1 MAYDHNDMPRRRA
14 LPVRLWL
21 GFWGLVTGARRAVFN
36 LLFLALV
43 GALLWGWIKSGPPPL
58 QDKTALVLD
67 IAGPIT
73 EQKASDPRDSALGLL
88 QDSEPSGARLR
99 DVVAVIDAAAA
110 DPKIPHLLLRLDQL
124 GPAGLPTLR
133 EVVAALQ
140 RFKAAGKPIYAWGN
154 GYDQRALYLAAQ
166 ADEIWMHPM
175 GIAYVEGLGRQRNY
189 YKDALDRLGVQAT
202 VVSAGTYKSFGEVYS
217 RTGPSEAATEA
228 EKFVFDALWAHWT
241 AAFEAGRKLQPGSV
255 MATIDNLPNKINE
268 AGGDFAK
275 TALNAK
281 WIDALKTPDELRE
294 VMIQKGAKDEQA
306 AQAAQAQ
313 GKPDVDTFRQVNFND
328 YLARLKPA
336 QWDAGERDTVG
347 IIVAEGEISDGQA
360 PPGSIGGASTAA
372 LVRQARADKSIKAI
386 VLRVDSPGGS
396 AFGSELVRRELE
408 LTRAAGKPVLVSMG
422 DLAASGGYWIS
433 MAADEVWADE
443 TTITGSIG
451 VVGMIPSV
459 KGTMDKLGIH
469 TAGYSTTW
477 LAGVLD
483 PRKPTD
489 PRLLAMVQSGIGN
502 AYQQFLATVG
512 QARNKPPQ
520 AIDAVAQGRIWT
532 GAQAKERGLVDALG
546 GLREVVAAAAK
557 RAELAADTTPRYIE
571 QAPGKLQTLLQA
583 LGVSDGDLT
592 ARVLSALASLAPSL
606 RAVDPTQALLAAAP
620 RAAPQ
625 AVVDGLR
632 RDLGWLA
639 AVAERQR
646 PFDTAAHCLC
656 TAP

>member
-1 MAYDHNDMPRRRA
+1 MAFDREEPPRRRA

-21 GFWGLVTGARRAVFN
+21 GFWGLVTGLRRAVVN

-43 GALLWGWIKSGPPPL
+43 GALLWAWLKPGPPAL

-73 EQKASDPRDSALGLL
+73 EQKAGDPRDNALAAL
-88 QDSEPSGARLR
+88 QGSGPSGAQLR

-110 DPKIPHLLLRLDQL
+110 DPKIPHMLLRLDQL

-133 EVVAALQ
+133 EVAAALQ
-140 RFKAAGKPIYAWGN
+140 RFKAAGKPIYAWGA

-166 ADEIWMHPM
+166 AETVWMHPM
-175 GIAYVEGLGRQRNY
+175 GIAYAEGFGRQRNY
-189 YKDALDRLGVQAT
+189 YKDALDKLGVQAT
-202 VVSAGTYKSFGEVYS
+202 IVSAGTYKSFGEVYS
-217 RTGPSEAATEA
+217 RSGPSEAATEA
-228 EKFVFDALWAHWT
+228 EKYVYDAMWARWT
-241 AAFEAGRKLQPGSV
+241 ADFEAGRKLPAGSV
-255 MATIDNLPNKINE
+255 MALIDNLPAKLDE
-268 AGGDFAK
+268 ADGNFAQ
-275 TALNAK
+275 AVLNAK
-281 WIDALKTPDELRE
+281 WIDALKTPDELRAF
-294 VMIQKGAKDEQA
+294 MIEKGAKDEKA
-306 AQAAQAQ
+306 ALANK
-313 GKPDVDTFRQVNFND
+313 GKPDADTFRQVNFGE

-336 QWDAGERDTVG
+336 QRGEGKGDAVG

-433 MAADEVWADE
+433 MAADEIWADE

-459 KGTMDKLGIH
+459 KGTMDKLGIN

-483 PRKPTD
+483 PRKATD
-489 PRLLAMVQSGIGN
+489 PRLIAMFNSGIGN
-502 AYQQFLATVG
+502 AYQMFLNTVG
-512 QARNKPPQ
+512 QGRQRPPQ
-520 AIDAVAQGRIWT
+520 EIDAVAQGRIWT
-532 GAQAKERGLVDALG
+532 GAQAKERGLVDELG

-557 RAELAADTTPRYIE
+557 RAQLAADAPVRYVE
-571 QAPGKLQTLLQA
+571 REPGKLQALLQQ
-583 LGVSDGDLT
+583 LGGSQAGWAAPLQ
-592 ARVLSALASLAPSL
+592 AALAP
-606 RAVDPTQALLAAAP
+606 VLLAADPLPALLP
-620 RAAPQ
+620 GMPQ
-625 AVVDGLR
+625 AVVAGVR
-632 RDLGWLA
+632 RDLGWLR
-639 AVAERQR
+639 AVAESEK
-646 PFDTAAHCLC
+646 PFEAVVHCLC
-656 TAP
+656 SAP

>member
-1 MAYDHNDMPRRRA
+1 MAYDRDEMPRRRA

-21 GFWGLVTGARRAVFN
+21 GFWGLVTGVRRAILN

-43 GALLWGWIKSGPPPL
+43 GALLWAWLKPGPPPL
-58 QDKTALVLD
+58 QDRTALVLD

-73 EQKASDPRDSALGLL
+73 EQRAGDPRDIALGAL
-88 QDSEPSGARLR
+88 QGSEPSGARLR

-110 DPKIPHLLLRLDQL
+110 DPKIPHMLLRLDQL

-133 EVVAALQ
+133 EVAAALQ

-154 GYDQRALYLAAQ
+154 GFDQRALYLAAQ
-166 ADEIWMHPM
+166 ADALWMHPM
-175 GIAYVEGLGRQRNY
+175 GMAFAEGFGRQRNY
-189 YKDALDRLGVQAT
+189 YKDALDKLGVQAT
-202 VVSAGTYKSFGEVYS
+202 VVSAGTYKSFGEVFS
-217 RTGPSEAATEA
+217 RNGPSEAATEA
-228 EKFVFDALWAHWT
+228 EKFVYDALWARWT
-241 AAFEAGRKLQPGSV
+241 ADFEAGRKLAPGSV
-255 MATIDNLPNKINE
+255 MALIDNLRAKMDE
-268 AGGDFAK
+268 AGGDLAR

-281 WIDALKTPDELRE
+281 WIDALKTPDELRSF
-294 VMIQKGAKDEQA
+294 MIDKGAKDEKA
-306 AQAAQAQ
+306 AQEQ
-313 GKPDVDTFRQVNFND
+313 GKPDVDTFRQVNFSD
-328 YLARLKPA
+328 YLARLKAA
-336 QWDAGERDTVG
+336 QTGEGKGDTVG

-396 AFGSELVRRELE
+396 AVGSELVRRELE

-459 KGTMDKLGIH
+459 KGTMDKLGIN

-477 LAGVLD
+477 LAGALD

-489 PRLLAMVQSGIGN
+489 PRLVAMIQSGIGN
-502 AYQQFLATVG
+502 AYRLFLATVG
-512 QARNKPPQ
+512 RARNKPPQ
-520 AIDAVAQGRIWT
+520 EIDAVAQGRIWT
-532 GAQAKERGLVDALG
+532 GAQAKERGLVDELG
-546 GLREVVAAAAK
+546 GLRDVVAAAAK
-557 RAELAADTTPRYIE
+557 RAQLAADTTPRYIE
-571 QAPGKLQTLLQA
+571 QAPGRLQMLLQEF
-583 LGVSDGDLT
+583 GVSEADLT
-592 ARVLSALASLAPSL
+592 ARVLSTLAPSL
-606 RAVDPTQALLAAAP
+606 RAAHPLQALLPAG
-620 RAAPQ
+620 PQ
-625 AVVDGLR
+625 AVVDGIR

-639 AVAERQR
+639 AVAEHQR

>member
-1 MAYDHNDMPRRRA
+1 MAFDREEPPRRRA

-21 GFWGLVTGARRAVFN
+21 GFWGLVTGLRRAVVN

-43 GALLWGWIKSGPPPL
+43 GALLWAWLKPGPPAL

-73 EQKASDPRDSALGLL
+73 EQKAGDPRDNALAAL
-88 QDSEPSGARLR
+88 QGSGPSGAQLR

-110 DPKIPHLLLRLDQL
+110 DPKIQHMLLRLDEL

-133 EVVAALQ
+133 EVAAALQ
-140 RFKAAGKPIYAWGN
+140 RFKAAGKPIYAWGA

-166 ADEIWMHPM
+166 AEAVWMHPM
-175 GIAYVEGLGRQRNY
+175 GIAYAEGFGRQRNY
-189 YKDALDRLGVQAT
+189 YKDALDKLGVQAT
-202 VVSAGTYKSFGEVYS
+202 IVSAGTYKSFGEVYS
-217 RTGPSEAATEA
+217 RNGPSEAATEA
-228 EKFVFDALWAHWT
+228 EKYVYDAMWARWT
-241 AAFEAGRKLQPGSV
+241 ADFEAGRKLPAGSV
-255 MATIDNLPNKINE
+255 MALIDNLPAKLDE
-268 AGGDFAK
+268 AGGNFAQ
-275 TALNAK
+275 AVLNAK
-281 WIDALKTPDELRE
+281 WIDALKTPDELRAF
-294 VMIQKGAKDEQA
+294 MIEKGAKDEKA
-306 AQAAQAQ
+306 ALANK
-313 GKPDVDTFRQVNFND
+313 GKPDADTFRQVSFGE

-336 QWDAGERDTVG
+336 QRGEGKGDAVG

-433 MAADEVWADE
+433 MAADEIWADE

-459 KGTMDKLGIH
+459 KGTMDKLGIN

-477 LAGVLD
+477 LSGVLD

-489 PRLLAMVQSGIGN
+489 PRLIAMFNSGIGN
-502 AYQQFLATVG
+502 AYQMFLNTVG
-512 QARNKPPQ
+512 QGRQRPPQ
-520 AIDAVAQGRIWT
+520 EIDAVAQGRIWT
-532 GAQAKERGLVDALG
+532 GAQAKERGLVDELG

-557 RAELAADTTPRYIE
+557 RAQLAADAPVRYVE
-571 QAPGKLQTLLQA
+571 REPGKLQALLQQ
-583 LGVSDGDLT
+583 LGSSQAGWAAPLQ
-592 ARVLSALASLAPSL
+592 AALAP
-606 RAVDPTQALLAAAP
+606 VLLAADP
-620 RAAPQ
+620 LPGMPQ
-625 AVVDGLR
+625 AVVAGVR
-632 RDLGWLA
+632 RDLGWLR
-639 AVAERQR
+639 AVAESEK
-646 PFDTAAHCLC
+646 PFEAVVHCLC
-656 TAP
+656 SAP